1 MRKLGGT
8 VDDTELVQG
17 LVFTQKASKSA
28 GGPSRMPNAKI
39 AVLQFQLSPPKTDIE
54 NTVIVSDYQQMD
66 RILKEER
73 TYTADLCK
81 KIAKTGANVIL
92 LQKSILRD
100 AITDLGLH
108 FLAKLKI
115 MLIRDIE
122 RDEIEFICK
131 VGFPN
136 RFFSTGIFLTRMR
149 VVFHKRLNQQ
159 IRESFR
165 F

>member
-1 MRKLGGT
+1 M
-8 VDDTELVQG
+8 
-17 LVFTQKASKSA
+17 
-28 GGPSRMPNAKI
+28 
-39 AVLQFQLSPPKTDIE
+39 QFQLSPPKTDIE

-73 TYTADLCK
+73 NYIADLCK

-131 VGFPN
+131 VETLDP
-136 RFFSTGIFLTRMR
+136 LP
-149 VVFHKRLNQQ
+149 
-159 IRESFR
+159 
-165 F
+165 